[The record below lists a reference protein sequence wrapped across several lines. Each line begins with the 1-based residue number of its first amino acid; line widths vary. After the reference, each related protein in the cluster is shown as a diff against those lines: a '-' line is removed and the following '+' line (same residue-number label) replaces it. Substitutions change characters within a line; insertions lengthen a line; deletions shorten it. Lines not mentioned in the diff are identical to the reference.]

1 MLTEELQTVHHL
13 CQTLN
18 LKTNCDFASIVGL
31 QALARQVLTH
41 GKDIAVLSEELPHV
55 MSSKLKI
62 SWQEAADMLEQV
74 CYFLCSCEL
83 NHFKLCRFRLHHS
96 RSAASLN
103 RQLLIQLPCFIP
115 SLNILLTNFSLH

>member
-1 MLTEELQTVHHL
+1 LE
-13 CQTLN
+13 
-18 LKTNCDFASIVGL
+18 TNCDLASIVGL

-74 CYFLCSCEL
+74 C
-83 NHFKLCRFRLHHS
+83 
-96 RSAASLN
+96 
-103 RQLLIQLPCFIP
+103 
-115 SLNILLTNFSLH
+115 